1 MPRFSAWDLL
11 MRYHWGLGVGHLHAH
26 QPVITSGYVGDELDH
41 SENCQDDL
49 PPDLE
54 PEKTSDVQIEDRDR
68 DIYDSDEQESRMEIC
83 DLEEWEDV
91 ETSDS
96 DDGGQCESQDTED
109 EDFTGM

>member
-1 MPRFSAWDLL
+1 MPRFSAQDLL

-54 PEKTSDVQIEDRDR
+54 PEKMSDVQIEDRDR

-83 DLEEWEDV
+83 DLE
-91 ETSDS
+91 
-96 DDGGQCESQDTED
+96 GIGCFHIFPFFQDMED